1 MSYAVVDVVPDTDE
15 WLAERRKSVGA
26 SEVAAVMGLSPYN
39 TALDV
44 YKSKH
49 GVDKPFDPVTAW
61 FGHIAEPTIQ
71 EWVEK
76 FSGVDVE
83 LEPAFM
89 ARSVEFPF
97 LHASFDRLS
106 SDPFTTWQ
114 FKTSHMYAGHKWD
127 DGIPTDIRVQVQ
139 AEMLVAGTLRAAVVV
154 WIAGTRD
161 FRLFWETRD
170 NKFIDDHMI
179 PALTKFWDDLQ
190 AGIAPPPST
199 PGELAEAW
207 PDDAGAMDAPDI
219 ALEWIEKRAF
229 LLATAKEAT
238 EEADQIKQAIGEY
251 MLGVGVDTFMHEGRK
266 LLTYKKQKGRES
278 FDTAALKKDLP
289 ELVAEYTKQGAD
301 FLVMRTYK
309 PKETK

>member
-1 MSYAVVDVVPDTDE
+1 MSYTVVDVVPDTDE
-15 WLAERRKSVGA
+15 WLQERRSSVGA
-26 SEVAAVMGLSPYN
+26 SEVAAVMGLSPYS

-49 GVDKPFDPVTAW
+49 GVDREFDPIMAW
-61 FGHIAEPTIQ
+61 FGHKAEPTMH

-76 FSGVDVE
+76 FSGVPVK

-89 ARSVEFPF
+89 ARSVEYPF
-97 LHASFDRLS
+97 LHASFDRVS

-114 FKTSHMYAGHKWD
+114 FKTSHVYAGHKWD
-127 DGIPTDIRVQVQ
+127 EGIPTDIRVQVQ
-139 AEMLVAGTLRAAVVV
+139 AEMLVAGTQKAAVVV

-161 FRLFWETRD
+161 FRLFWESRD
-170 NKFIDDHMI
+170 DRFINDHMI
-179 PALTKFWDDLQ
+179 PALTEFWGNLEQ
-190 AGIAPPPST
+190 GVAPKPST

-207 PDDAGAMDAPDI
+207 PDDAAEMDAPEV

-229 LLATAKEAT
+229 LLASAKEMT
-238 EEADQIKQAIGEY
+238 EEADQIKQALGEY
-251 MLGVGVDTFMHEGRK
+251 MLDAGVDTFTHEGRK

-278 FDTAALKKDLP
+278 FDTAALKKDRP